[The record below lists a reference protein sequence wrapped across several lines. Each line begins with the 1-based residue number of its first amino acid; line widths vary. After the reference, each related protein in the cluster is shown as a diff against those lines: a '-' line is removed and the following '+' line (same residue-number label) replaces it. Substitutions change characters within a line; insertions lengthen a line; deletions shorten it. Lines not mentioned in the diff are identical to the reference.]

1 MKINSIDISD
11 LYGIQ
16 HEIYND
22 DETVDLGSI
31 ELRKNDTRE
40 YLLDSTDVDKLNL
53 LEKAEDGSIAWCTDT
68 HELYVKHNNKWI
80 KQ

>member
-1 MKINSIDISD
+1 MKIIN
-11 LYGIQ
+11 G
-16 HEIYND
+16 ETYND

-40 YLLDSTDVDKLNL
+40 YLLDSTDVDKLDSIK
-53 LEKAEDGSIAWCTDT
+53 KAPDGSTALCTDT
-68 HELYVKHNNKWI
+68 HELYVKHNGKWI